1 MLAEFDRTRK
11 FADQKGTVGFS
22 GSKPSGGVT
31 RLPGPHY
38 ILENANHGVIE
49 EDRRTK
55 ASAAAA
61 ADRWFKG
68 PKQDEEADMIS
79 PLGGEG
85 DFVDTEYGPPGIP
98 MLLAV
103 ARNAGSDQPKEDV
116 NNIYDLEMEAM
127 ALMQERMWLNGGMM
141 PPDHGGGQMVVVPSP
156 SGLPVMQ
163 QMGATDPGMMF
174 QPPPPLSQPQP
185 PPSQHQQQQP
195 SAPAP
200 SHTPSAQTGGTMH
213 GGPPPFI
220 PPPGGM
226 YMGEYAPHH
235 QYPPEAN
242 GAPNQYMP
250 QNNYR

>member
-38 ILENANHGVIE
+38 ILENANYGVVE
-49 EDRRTK
+49 EERRTK

-68 PKQDEEADMIS
+68 PKQDDEPDAASPPGEES
-79 PLGGEG
+79 Y
-85 DFVDTEYGPPGIP
+85 DTEYGPPGIP

-116 NNIYDLEMEAM
+116 HNIYDLEMEAM

-141 PPDHGGGQMVVVPSP
+141 PPDSGGQMMVVPSAA
-156 SGLPVMQ
+156 GMPVMQ
-163 QMGATDPGMMF
+163 QIGATDPGMMF
-174 QPPPPLSQPQP
+174 QPPPPLPP
-185 PPSQHQQQQP
+185 PPSHPP
-195 SAPAP
+195 SAPPGAP
-200 SHTPSAQTGGTMH
+200 MH
-213 GGPPPFI
+213 GGPSPFM
-220 PPPGGM
+220 PPPPAGM
-226 YMGEYAPHH
+226 YMGEYAHH

-242 GAPNQYMP
+242 GAPASYMP
-250 QNNYR
+250 PNNYR